1 MGGGYAH
8 SASLA
13 PVCRRFLRARRPSLV
28 QSPLGPLPLSPSPGW
43 TSLRLH
49 EASIAMTPVFWV
61 RGPAVRAPGD
71 GNTDWFAGAV
81 GAKLT

>member
-1 MGGGYAH
+1 
-8 SASLA
+8 
-13 PVCRRFLRARRPSLV
+13 
-28 QSPLGPLPLSPSPGW
+28 
-43 TSLRLH
+43 LRLH

-81 GAKLT
+81 GAKLTWCPRWGERERLWVWAHRTGSAPSAVPFARRSGWGC